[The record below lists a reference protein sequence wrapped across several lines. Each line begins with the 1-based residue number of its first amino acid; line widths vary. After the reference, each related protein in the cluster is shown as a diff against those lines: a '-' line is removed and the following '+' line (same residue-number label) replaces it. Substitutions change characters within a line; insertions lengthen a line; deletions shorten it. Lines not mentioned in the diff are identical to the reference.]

1 MNAMF
6 ERRSAALLSCALLT
20 VTLAACT
27 PPGGPP
33 RAPEPSGEGAVQDPQ
48 TASAQQGLSSAG
60 SPGASSPANAG
71 GGADPATAP
80 GALLPVVGLEDPAG
94 ELSKAPDAAFAPLRD
109 RMREC
114 AAGRSGVVRVRI
126 KNEKNRTSM
135 DIEPG
140 SSVDGSNRCVLEAL
154 STVDVD
160 DALSRS
166 SPSNRAS
173 GFTSVVRIEW

>member
-6 ERRSAALLSCALLT
+6 ERRGAAMLGCALLT

-33 RAPEPSGEGAVQDPQ
+33 RAPEPSGEGSAQEPP

-60 SPGASSPANAG
+60 SPAASSPKNAG
-71 GGADPATAP
+71 ASQTTAP
-80 GALLPVVGLEDPAG
+80 GALLPVVGIEDPAG

>member
-1 MNAMF
+1 MDSMF
-6 ERRSAALLSCALLT
+6 ERGSAAMLGCALLT

-33 RAPEPSGEGAVQDPQ
+33 PPPEFPPGAGAGQEP

-60 SPGASSPANAG
+60 STASSPASAG
-71 GGADPATAP
+71 GEAGQTTAP

-94 ELSKAPDAAFAPLRD
+94 DLSKAPDEAFAPLRT
-109 RMREC
+109 RMKEC

-126 KNEKNRTSM
+126 KNDKNRTSM

-140 SSVDGSNRCVLEAL
+140 SSVDGSNQCVLEAL
-154 STVDVD
+154 STIDVD

-166 SPSNRAS
+166 TPSNRAS
-173 GFTSVVRIEW
+173 GFTPVIRIEW